1 MVEQLTEVQK
11 LRRKLRDA
19 VQLLARH
26 VESHPETK
34 PSPEHLRLVMKCQEL
49 ERQLDR
55 LENSTTGTTKG
66 TDL

>member
-19 VQLLARH
+19 IQLLARH
-26 VESHPETK
+26 VETHPETK

-55 LENSTTGTTKG
+55 LENSTAAPPKTAGS
-66 TDL
+66 